1 MNLFSVLS
9 AVTAPKSLWVTLI
22 NWIQRSVGNLGWTI
36 ILVTVLIK
44 LVTTPLDFWVK
55 LSSKR
60 QTLLQQKCAP
70 QVAKLQKKF
79 GNNRQAMQTQTQAL
93 YKREG
98 LDMRSG
104 CIVMLINTILS
115 FTIFITFYKDLQK
128 VSAYEAIHQYEQIET
143 TYADTYYTEFINANS
158 DDEFTTVKS
167 VDEWF
172 DSYNAMEE
180 GAAKDA
186 EYARV
191 KPIMDKATKEASD
204 AAVEYW
210 KNNKSRSSW
219 LWIQNIWVADGTQKA
234 FPTYNAL
241 KSIVKSS
248 GYTNYM
254 NENINQAD
262 YDRIANLIS
271 ENAPRQNNGYFVLPI
286 LAGVITFLSQFVAE
300 LHTRLKN
307 KKANKIAKEAS
318 SSTASTMKI
327 MKIVMPIIM
336 VIFTLSASA
345 SFGLYIL
352 ASNIATMALGEITTL
367 IVDALTKKRRLEVE
381 AELEKE
387 ANRLIKKGKFKE

>member
-36 ILVTVLIK
+36 ILVTVFIK

-55 LSSKR
+55 LSSKK

-143 TYADTYYTEFINANS
+143 TYTDTYYKNFIDYS
-158 DDEFTTVKS
+158 SSDEFTTTES

-172 DSYNAMEE
+172 DSYNKMED

-186 EYARV
+186 ELAKV

-219 LWIQNIWVADGTQKA
+219 LWIQNIWVADSNAKA

-286 LAGVITFLSQFVAE
+286 LAGAITFLSQFVAE

-307 KKANKIAKEAS
+307 KKANKIAKEAN

-387 ANRLIKKGKFKE
+387 ANRLIKKGKF

>member
-36 ILVTVLIK
+36 ILVTVFIK

-55 LSSKR
+55 LSSKK

-79 GNNRQAMQTQTQAL
+79 GNNRQAMQAQTQAL

-128 VSAYEAIHQYEQIET
+128 VSAYEAIHQYEQIEA
-143 TYADTYYTEFINANS
+143 TYTDTYYKNFIDYS
-158 DDEFTTVKS
+158 SSDEFTTNES

-172 DSYNAMEE
+172 TTYNAMEE

-186 EYARV
+186 EFARV
-191 KPIMDKATKEASD
+191 KPIMDNATIKASD
-204 AAVEYW
+204 SAVDYW

-219 LWIQNIWVADGTQKA
+219 LWIQNIWVADSNAKA
-234 FPTYNAL
+234 FPSYNAL

-248 GYTNYM
+248 GYTKYM

-352 ASNIATMALGEITTL
+352 ANNIASMALGEITTL
-367 IVDALTKKRRLEVE
+367 VVDALTKKRRLEVE

>member
-9 AVTAPKSLWVTLI
+9 AVTAQKNLWVTLI
-22 NWIQRSVGNLGWTI
+22 NWIQKSVGNLGWTI
-36 ILVTVLIK
+36 ILVTVFIK

-55 LSSKR
+55 LSSKK

-79 GNNRQAMQTQTQAL
+79 GNNRQAMQAQTQAL

-115 FTIFITFYKDLQK
+115 FTIFITFYNSLQK
-128 VSAYEAIHQYEQIET
+128 VSAYEAINQYEQIET
-143 TYADTYYTEFINANS
+143 TYTDTYYKEFINAS
-158 DDEFTTVKS
+158 DSDEFTTVES

-172 DSYNAMEE
+172 ASYNAMEE

-186 EYARV
+186 ELARV
-191 KPIMDKATKEASD
+191 KPIMDKATEKASD
-204 AAVEYW
+204 SAVEYW

-219 LWIQNIWVADGTQKA
+219 LWIQNIWVSDGTQKA
-234 FPTYNAL
+234 FPTYDAL
-241 KSIVKSS
+241 KSIVKST
-248 GYTNYM
+248 GYTNYVKD
-254 NENINQAD
+254 NINQVD
-262 YDRIANLIS
+262 YDKIANLIS
-271 ENAPRQNNGYFVLPI
+271 ENAPRQNNGYFILPI
-286 LAGVITFLSQFVAE
+286 LAGGITFLSQFVAE

-307 KKANKIAKEAS
+307 KKANKVAKEANA
-318 SSTASTMKI
+318 STASTMRV

-336 VIFTLSASA
+336 VVFTLSASA

-352 ASNIATMALGEITTL
+352 ASNVATMALGEVTTL
-367 IVDALTKKRRLEVE
+367 IVNALTKKKRLEVE
-381 AELEKE
+381 EELEKE

>member
-36 ILVTVLIK
+36 ILVTVFIK

-55 LSSKR
+55 LNSKK

-79 GNNRQAMQTQTQAL
+79 GNNRQALQTQTQAL

-128 VSAYEAIHQYEQIET
+128 VSAYEAINQYEQIET
-143 TYADTYYTEFINANS
+143 TYTDTYYKEFINAS
-158 DDEFTTVKS
+158 SSDEFTTVES
-167 VDEWF
+167 VDNWF
-172 DSYNAMEE
+172 TTYNAMED

-204 AAVEYW
+204 SAVEYW

-234 FPTYNAL
+234 FPTYNTL

-248 GYTNYM
+248 GYAKYM
-254 NENINQAD
+254 NDNINQAD
-262 YDRIANLIS
+262 YDKIANLIS

-300 LHTRLKN
+300 LHTRLKS
-307 KKANKIAKEAS
+307 KKANKIAKEAN
-318 SSTASTMKI
+318 SSTASTMKM
-327 MKIVMPIIM
+327 MKIIMPIIM

-352 ASNIATMALGEITTL
+352 ASNVATMALGEVTTL
-367 IVDALTKKRRLEVE
+367 IVDALTKKKRLEVE
-381 AELEKE
+381 EELEKE